1 MWRGPRPINRSFV
14 IDRLLRYLFIFP
26 LGLQGLWAFVGHTVF
41 SEDAAREIG
50 WADTPFQYEVG
61 VANLGLAFASL
72 YAAFRGFEARM
83 AAALAAGCFLAGAGV
98 FHIRDIALTGNL
110 APGNAGA
117 IMITDFS
124 HTDCGFCSAVLVD
137 RGVAAEIAG
146 HARTRGRAQG
156 RALSKI
162 SARTERSL
170 AQIYFAGAASAIS
183 AMTGR

>member
-1 MWRGPRPINRSFV
+1 VWRGPRPINRSFV

-72 YAAFRGFEARM
+72 YA
-83 AAALAAGCFLAGAGV
+83 
-98 FHIRDIALTGNL
+98 
-110 APGNAGA
+110 
-117 IMITDFS
+117 
-124 HTDCGFCSAVLVD
+124 
-137 RGVAAEIAG
+137 G

-156 RALSKI
+156 RALSKV
-162 SARTERSL
+162 SARTERGL